1 MTLVVGS
8 PTAAVEF
15 VGGPF
20 VPLIIA
26 GLAPFLLSKLVWSF
40 ITVFLPDAFISMF
53 A

>member
-8 PTAAVEF
+8 PTPEVEF
-15 VGGPF
+15 VGPF
-20 VPLIIA
+20 VPLIVA
-26 GLAPFLLSKLVWSF
+26 GLAPFLFSKLVWLF